1 MSIPE
6 VFFRET
12 IDLNRYSNA
21 VATEFQTTYNDIIL
35 VAAKKLKQ
43 INIRQAKAPEGVVIS
58 PQTRK
63 RLRAI
68 IAQSKASLDNWQKG
82 TTKQMIKDI
91 EGLAKV
97 QAGFIENELK
107 KVVKSGNIP
116 INSVAVSPKYAE
128 SFVKTDPTKTNIF
141 TSKEFTEDDFKRFGQ
156 GKFELTA
163 RQGAMQTLPNGQ
175 TVEKAFR
182 GIADNQKDALTRH
195 IRQGVFSG
203 ESTADIARRMVG
215 KLEFGQKALSSRQKA
230 LAGGELTIAANHQIR
245 TIVRTSVNQVQNQ
258 ASQAVYAANS
268 KVAPKYEYVAT
279 LDSRTSPICK
289 RLDGRKFEYNK
300 GPTPPQHFNCR
311 STTVPVVDY
320 EGLSKRKGF
329 EDLTPPPKGKV
340 VTRPTGEG
348 TGRVPQGT
356 AYGDWLLK
364 QDKKLQV
371 KTLGNEGK
379 VNYFKRLAK
388 KEGSGQKAIRKLV
401 REDGSERSLKD
412 LQRLYGK
419 PSDITI
425 KIPKPKPVAKP
436 TITITNQ
443 DKLEKIAKAAKAA
456 ERKAKAELKILKERD
471 PLQPTIA
478 QLQGISAKSKI
489 QPKDVNATFDLMDQM
504 EGLAG
509 ANAKKL
515 RQFTEQRQCF
525 CSWTTGGEVR
535 GNTAK
540 VAENLKYL
548 KQNAQFKK
556 SMQLAKDRGL
566 KGVRDNAPS
575 IDPITN
581 GSQFN
586 NIQKTK
592 SMLAKIDYIL
602 EDGFDR
608 SQGFGDIY
616 FKMYSTMN
624 KKGADCGGF
633 TMQGANHIN
642 VKLRTTHKKITN
654 LKKVRESV
662 KESIKRAAENKPLG
676 NADEKLY
683 SFKLS
688 KAKNPLDRRL
698 KLYTE
703 ESWLT
708 TYVHEMGHQ
717 VHFAAGRPAMTGTQW
732 IPSKYGGSNYVE
744 QFAETFV
751 QYVFD
756 PVELKKASPNAYKW
770 VEETLS
776 TALDAPI

>member
-12 IDLNRYSNA
+12 IDINRYSNA

-68 IAQSKASLDNWQKG
+68 IAQSKASLDNWQKK
-82 TTKQMIKDI
+82 TTKQMIKEI

-97 QAGFIENELK
+97 QAGFIEGELK
-107 KVVKSGNIP
+107 KAVKSGNIP
-116 INSVAVSPKYAE
+116 INSVAVSPKYAK
-128 SFVKTDPTKTNIF
+128 SFVTTDPTQTNIF

-279 LDSRTSPICK
+279 LDSKTSPICK

-320 EGLSKRKGF
+320 AGLKKQKGF

-348 TGRVPQGT
+348 TGRVPQDT
-356 AYGDWLLK
+356 QYGDWLLG
-364 QDKKLQV
+364 QDKKLKV
-371 KTLGNEGK
+371 KTLGNEQK
-379 VNYFKRLAK
+379 VRYFERLAK
-388 KEGSGQKAIRKLV
+388 KEGSGQKAIRKMV

-412 LQRLYGK
+412 LERLYGK

-425 KIPKPKPVAKP
+425 RTKTPKPVAKP
-436 TITITNQ
+436 VAFERRLVDSSPEQLRKAGRDLIKEVDGLDIDEYTKLGEEFKAAAKESSKDFDKFQKAKDKYFAYRDKFEKQMETLRNKMLETNLSDAQVDKFIKNTKITSWKAPQKTQIRGYLNEYIRMFNGNGFVDSANGVPAITKIGKAKRGSCKFWEGSLTTQFKSSMFGTPTTVSKSTTFHEITHAVEVANPKLNKFMQ
-443 DKLEKIAKAAKAA
+443 SWRTNKGFTDKEKIRANMV
-456 ERKAKAELKILKERD
+456 RKEAMSVYG
-471 PLQPTIA
+471 P
-478 QLQGISAKSKI
+478 S
-489 QPKDVNATFDLMDQM
+489 
-504 EGLAG
+504 
-509 ANAKKL
+509 
-515 RQFTEQRQCF
+515 QRV
-525 CSWTTGGEVR
+525 G
-535 GNTAK
+535 
-540 VAENLKYL
+540 
-548 KQNAQFKK
+548 
-556 SMQLAKDRGL
+556 
-566 KGVRDNAPS
+566 
-575 IDPITN
+575 
-581 GSQFN
+581 
-586 NIQKTK
+586 
-592 SMLAKIDYIL
+592 
-602 EDGFDR
+602 
-608 SQGFGDIY
+608 
-616 FKMYSTMN
+616 
-624 KKGADCGGF
+624 
-633 TMQGANHIN
+633 
-642 VKLRTTHKKITN
+642 
-654 LKKVRESV
+654 
-662 KESIKRAAENKPLG
+662 KPV
-676 NADEKLY
+676 Y
-683 SFKLS
+683 
-688 KAKNPLDRRL
+688 RL
-698 KLYTE
+698 KDI
-703 ESWLT
+703 T
-708 TYVHEMGHQ
+708 T
-717 VHFAAGRPAMTGTQW
+717 
-732 IPSKYGGSNYVE
+732 IKY
-744 QFAETFV
+744 
-751 QYVFD
+751 D
-756 PVELKKASPNAYKW
+756 PREDALVNDY
-770 VEETLS
+770 
-776 TALDAPI
+776 LDAYMGKVYSAYDFKRFGIAEKIEATESLTMTVERFADPQKMGALYKQHPELFELIVGMSRAKGL

>member
-82 TTKQMIKDI
+82 TTKQMIKEI

-97 QAGFIENELK
+97 QAGFIEGELK
-107 KVVKSGNIP
+107 KAVKSGNIP
-116 INSVAVSPKYAE
+116 INSVAVSPKYAK
-128 SFVKTDPTKTNIF
+128 SFVTTDPTQTNIF

-279 LDSRTSPICK
+279 LDSKTSPICK

-320 EGLSKRKGF
+320 AGLKKQKGF

-348 TGRVPQGT
+348 TGRVPQDT
-356 AYGDWLLK
+356 QYGDWLLG
-364 QDKKLQV
+364 QDKKLKV
-371 KTLGNEGK
+371 KTLGNEQK
-379 VNYFKRLAK
+379 VRYFERLAK
-388 KEGSGQKAIRKLV
+388 KEGSGQKAIRKMV

-412 LQRLYGK
+412 LERLYGK
-419 PSDITI
+419 PRDITI
-425 KIPKPKPVAKP
+425 KTKTPKPVAKP
-436 TITITNQ
+436 VGFERRLVDSSFDQLRKDGKQLMEEVGGLDMAKLAKLKEELRLAAAKTSTNLVPELQ
-443 DKLEKIAKAAKAA
+443 DGLIAKF
-456 ERKAKAELKILKERD
+456 E
-471 PLQPTIA
+471 
-478 QLQGISAKSKI
+478 
-489 QPKDVNATFDLMDQM
+489 
-504 EGLAG
+504 
-509 ANAKKL
+509 
-515 RQFTEQRQCF
+515 
-525 CSWTTGGEVR
+525 
-535 GNTAK
+535 
-540 VAENLKYL
+540 
-548 KQNAQFKK
+548 
-556 SMQLAKDRGL
+556 
-566 KGVRDNAPS
+566 
-575 IDPITN
+575 
-581 GSQFN
+581 
-586 NIQKTK
+586 
-592 SMLAKIDYIL
+592 
-602 EDGFDR
+602 
-608 SQGFGDIY
+608 
-616 FKMYSTMN
+616 
-624 KKGADCGGF
+624 
-633 TMQGANHIN
+633 
-642 VKLRTTHKKITN
+642 
-654 LKKVRESV
+654 
-662 KESIKRAAENKPLG
+662 
-676 NADEKLY
+676 
-683 SFKLS
+683 
-688 KAKNPLDRRL
+688 KAKNAYIKYNDNFTKNLEKLRNKMLETSLTDVQVNKFVNQVSISSSFTGPQQAQIKNYFSEYVRMFNGAGFTEAANGVPAVNSIGKARRGSCKFWKGTFTTGVNGSTVNKRTVFHEITHVVEVANPKLNNSMNKWKFDKAFGDVGARAIKDKNVL
-698 KLYTE
+698 KEYMYKPNSRPNYSMSEKLNKPVYKLKNITRINYRDKE
-703 ESWLT
+703 LAFVDEYKDAYMGKVYDMYDYSFDYIKGTINPSEVLT
-708 TYVHEMGHQ
+708 MSV
-717 VHFAAGRPAMTGTQW
+717 
-732 IPSKYGGSNYVE
+732 
-744 QFAETFV
+744 ETFS
-751 QYVFD
+751 D
-756 PVELKKASPNAYKW
+756 VEKMQ
-770 VEETLS
+770 TLIQKHPDLFEVVVGMS
-776 TALDAPI
+776 RAGNL